1 MDGAPLGGSCSQD
14 GESVE
19 KCLQPTLPKCVDRN
33 TYCTPPPLNKMND
46 DGSINSFMKIEFDQ
60 EPNYPYVPN
69 TMIKYWCSGILLKL
83 CQWVEIRVLQSHTK
97 GITKLQAPSE
107 KRVLT

>member
-1 MDGAPLGGSCSQD
+1 MLTCEIDGEWKVDGAPLGGSCSKD

-69 TMIKYWCSGILLKL
+69 TMIKYWCSGIENIAIIF
-83 CQWVEIRVLQSHTK
+83 CCIYT
-97 GITKLQAPSE
+97 
-107 KRVLT
+107 